1 MKHSG
6 SKLIFLAFTLLF
18 GIFFIYRLV
27 SPIVLH
33 RNISMTIIKQKGII
47 RTLDTPVLTDFT
59 AKYYINTIN
68 FRPGYIL
75 YHNDLGDFAYD
86 QNFFLFFNSVIH
98 VNKEGLY
105 TFMIASDDGFRL
117 KLNGRLIGEFIS
129 DRSYNSNLYTIF
141 LARGKYIMDLSYFQ
155 GFGPQ
160 GLSAQ
165 YRFNESTI
173 YYFFGED
180 SSFMSFSR

>member
-1 MKHSG
+1 MKLTG

-18 GIFFIYRLV
+18 GIFFIYRLL
-27 SPIVLH
+27 SPIVLQ
-33 RNISMTIIKQKGII
+33 RNISMTIVKQKGVINSV
-47 RTLDTPVLTDFT
+47 DTPVITDFT
-59 AKYYINTIN
+59 ANYYINTIN
-68 FRPGYIL
+68 FRPGFIL

-86 QNFFLFFNSVIH
+86 QNFFLFLNSTMH
-98 VNKEGLY
+98 VKKEGLY
-105 TFMIASDDGFRL
+105 TFIIASDDGFRL

-141 LARGKYIMDLSYFQ
+141 LARGKYKMDLTYFQ
-155 GFGPQ
+155 RFGPQ

-165 YRFNESTI
+165 YRFNESPI